1 MRSLFW
7 PDRNHSALPRC
18 FEPFKWLRVLNIL
31 LIQVCT
37 DAGSSHID
45 QLCQRYQTKRMSC
58 NEAFFIKKYLSTFF
72 RCPCVCMQVC
82 HRRKESSSETGSIE
96 NENQAGRDV
105 DLAEFRLPE
114 KSESTTVLV
123 GSVNYLKHPISIFA
137 RLAEGCLLGN
147 LMEVNVPVRF
157 LFVLL
162 GPEDEQNK
170 YHETGRS
177 IAAMMSDKY
186 FLSLVYN
193 FKVC

>member
-1 MRSLFW
+1 MYISVSILIT
-7 PDRNHSALPRC
+7 C
-18 FEPFKWLRVLNIL
+18 FLKHKN
-31 LIQVCT
+31 CT
-37 DAGSSHID
+37 EFTNVFYA
-45 QLCQRYQTKRMSC
+45 
-58 NEAFFIKKYLSTFF
+58 
-72 RCPCVCMQVC
+72 RCPCVCVQVC
-82 HRRKESSSETGSIE
+82 HNNHE
-96 NENQAGRDV
+96 NPSNSRGTKRGTLATSRDM

-114 KSESTTVLV
+114 QSESTTVLV

-177 IAAMMSDKY
+177 IAAMMSDKF

-193 FKVC
+193 FKVRLYFSEYVSLVITRDC